1 MIFSSAAPVWRQ
13 LPAQWLAGFLVTSL
27 TGVGV
32 AITLLRV
39 GDTVGLLA
47 WLSGAIL
54 IPSLALAFGVWS
66 NTSKV
71 FEIVYLCLWYIG
83 PLNNVPEVDYLG
95 AYNSGNLM
103 FFLPLS
109 AALIVAAF
117 AGRMR
122 QVRG

>member
-95 AYNSGNLM
+95 AHSGGNIA
-103 FFLPLS
+103 FFIPLS
-109 AALIVAAF
+109 VLLVVAAF